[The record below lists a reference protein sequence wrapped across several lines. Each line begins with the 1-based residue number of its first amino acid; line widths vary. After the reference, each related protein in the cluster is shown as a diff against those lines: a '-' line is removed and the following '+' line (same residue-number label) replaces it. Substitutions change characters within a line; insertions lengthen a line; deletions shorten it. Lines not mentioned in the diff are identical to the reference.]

1 MKYSVG
7 NSTYIHQKKSMME
20 EFSVCAL
27 SLRMFKIR
35 LTGDRRSSGLANP
48 DLGLLG
54 KWPLKQVFV
63 CVGVMYCLVH
73 PSIFEVSCCLLP
85 LLGHRQAFCFV
96 SDKYKP
102 SRYSGQLCLAILILQ
117 LSPLLIF
124 AVSVCIST

>member
-1 MKYSVG
+1 VKYSVG

-63 CVGVMYCLVH
+63 CVVH
-73 PSIFEVSCCLLP
+73 PSIFEVSLLP